1 MSERLLTARQAT
13 LWVVLHQLGSA
24 LLFLPSILATV
35 AKQDAWISIL
45 FAIGIQ
51 LMIFPIYRS
60 IFRKLNGNSFEHY
73 IVALFGNF
81 LGKIILFGFIVCY
94 PFLIMILVIRDLGDF
109 TTTSVVSE
117 TPPNA
122 IYLIALSAVVYA
134 VRCGTVVIGRTAEI
148 LFFLVL
154 FLFLFGYVSLIPN
167 VSMDRLLP
175 VFENGWKPSFHA
187 SLTLLAFPYV
197 ESVLYLFFAAN
208 LKHPEKW
215 KKAVLASFLFSGCLF
230 FVLTFISIGVL
241 GPGVISHSTYPSYFV
256 VRTISFAGF
265 YERFEVVIGV
275 LWFVTIF
282 FRMALLL
289 HVSSQGLSVVFGLRN
304 PKPLLIPL
312 ALISLTMASVVWPNS
327 VYFITSLRYWTYYS
341 YAFGI
346 LFPVLIWLA
355 GKMKR

>member
-1 MSERLLTARQAT
+1 MDLDPFRDRHSTDDFPDLPIHLPQVERELFRTLYCCALRQIFRQDHIVWLYRLL
-13 LWVVLHQLGSA
+13 S
-24 LLFLPSILATV
+24 LFDNDSGYSRPWGFHDDL
-35 AKQDAWISIL
+35 
-45 FAIGIQ
+45 
-51 LMIFPIYRS
+51 R
-60 IFRKLNGNSFEHY
+60 R
-73 IVALFGNF
+73 FGNAAERN
-81 LGKIILFGFIVCY
+81 LSDC
-94 PFLIMILVIRDLGDF
+94 
-109 TTTSVVSE
+109 S
-117 TPPNA
+117 
-122 IYLIALSAVVYA
+122 SAVVYA

-154 FLFLFGYVSLIPN
+154 FLFLVGYGSLIPN

-230 FVLTFISIGVL
+230 FALTFISIGVL

-289 HVSSQGLSVVFGLRN
+289 HISSQGLSVVFGLRN

-312 ALISLTMASVVWPNS
+312 ALISLTMASAVWPNS
-327 VYFITSLRYWTYYS
+327 VYFITSMRYWTYYS
-341 YAFGI
+341 YVFGI
-346 LFPVLIWLA
+346 LFPILIWLA
-355 GKMKR
+355 GKMKRQPVKRLQ